1 MVVCLENCSGDWS
14 ELGIFGTDHR
24 SFNQILY
31 IGTIKMPIGTNS
43 DVTLT
48 PHDGRWC

>member
-1 MVVCLENCSGDWS
+1 MVACFKNCSGDWS
-14 ELGIFGTDHR
+14 EIGFFETDHR

-31 IGTIKMPIGTNS
+31 IGTIKLLIGTNW

-48 PHDGRWC
+48 KKDGRWC